1 MTRLGGRSLINARLA
16 ESPYGQRTTTTL
28 MSAILANRWFG
39 TLIMNGASTAGHLWL
54 GFDSVHLSRFNLTMF
69 HYGQLEPSQSERR
82 C

>member
-39 TLIMNGASTAGHLWL
+39 TLIMNGAIN
-54 GFDSVHLSRFNLTMF
+54 SR
-69 HYGQLEPSQSERR
+69 PSLAWFR
-82 C
+82 